1 MKAFRFRL
9 DRVLDWR
16 RTELDMEETRLRKL
30 HAERAVLEREK
41 ADLESARENAG
52 REIIEREAVYGAEL
66 QLLSSYNA
74 AVKRLG
80 LRLDEKR
87 MANEQAAASQQQ
99 KLLEAR
105 RRLR

>member
-30 HAERAVLEREK
+30 HAERTALDREQAELK
-41 ADLESARENAG
+41 SSRENAG
-52 REIIEREAVYGAEL
+52 RELLARPSVYGAEL
-66 QLLSSYNA
+66 QLLSSYNE
-74 AVKRLG
+74 AVKRLS

-87 MANEQAAASQQQ
+87 RANEQAAAMQQQ

-105 RRLR
+105 RR